1 MKKKIPDAL
10 MGTFYASF
18 AYHENT
24 QTLVLQSEH
33 TSEVGG
39 ACISFRNKDCAQIHG
54 AVSLMHCFSSR
65 VPTQAPILPSTLQNI
80 PFSTTTSD

>member
-39 ACISFRNKDCAQIHG
+39 ACISEIKIVHKFMMQL
-54 AVSLMHCFSSR
+54 V
-65 VPTQAPILPSTLQNI
+65 
-80 PFSTTTSD
+80 